1 MDTAFLFYP
10 PLGEPDFA
18 PTPHKPA
25 LAFIAIAEPVLGKER
40 QHVCFSFEPTRHS
53 LHSYPRISTT
63 CLQPQ
68 IMAKKRRSL
77 QSIFVPYSQ
86 PASPSSLA
94 ASSRDISHYATLP
107 RRNTNSPP
115 SDLLDDD
122 PFANL
127 SSPLRQAQ
135 FCVAQPKSPEANP
148 RSPLAPKSSEPSFTV
163 QPSITRALSSGIIHA
178 RPAHQKPAF
187 TPRPSL
193 PSLHTLSKINFVISK
208 KVSPSHI
215 ARL

>member
-1 MDTAFLFYP
+1 
-10 PLGEPDFA
+10 
-18 PTPHKPA
+18 
-25 LAFIAIAEPVLGKER
+25 
-40 QHVCFSFEPTRHS
+40 
-53 LHSYPRISTT
+53 
-63 CLQPQ
+63 
-68 IMAKKRRSL
+68 MAKKRRSL
-77 QSIFVPYSQ
+77 QSFFVPYSQ

-94 ASSRDISHYATLP
+94 ASSHDISHYATLP

-135 FCVAQPKSPEANP
+135 FFVAQPKSPEANP
-148 RSPLAPKSSEPSFTV
+148 RSPLAPKCSEPSFTV
-163 QPSITRALSSGIIHA
+163 QPSITRASSSGIIHA

-215 ARL
+215 TRL